1 VVEKLEPLM
10 TWKRE
15 ATFESVSAVNGNDE
29 RDDRQRRLDTVL
41 TLIRAG
47 RSLPREEE

>member
-1 VVEKLEPLM
+1 MVDKREPLM
-10 TWKRE
+10 TWKRD

-29 RDDRQRRLDTVL
+29 RDDRQRRLDTVM
-41 TLIRAG
+41 TMIRAG